1 LKKID
6 AKKRIIFFDMPES
19 SKYSMSNR
27 HNLSSSHRYSRDS
40 SQGTSNSTNGA
51 PSEQDSSPPQASS
64 RGGWGRPN
72 GDNRPQASGGNGWGR
87 PQHASETSSGGW
99 GRSSFQPSSA
109 AVGGGWGRPNPSSHS
124 FASGGAARPSSTPN
138 FACVLIA
145 ALLLL
150 PGVTQPIADEFTQSY
165 IQRNVIV
172 DPHTQDDIDRA
183 LAEFNQQQQQQR
195 QQKPPAPP
203 EGYTVEY
210 VRYCFCDKYDLPE
223 NLQAS
228 FDSVVQTII
237 NQNPQKYGQKLEA
250 IIERALLHIHESL
263 SKENGGAIP
272 EHANQNCKEMISDVE
287 QFYQN
292 LRADLVSFDLAS
304 EQFVNQF
311 LKDYLRKKPHEC
323 VFPIDDRTTGCNKC
337 LTTSSLYTDRHHIHA
352 IFSFFQKI
360 DVIAAVT
367 RKLNLSSPGQIPLSS
382 LPSDI
387 RKLIM
392 AATAGRCGEVPNAFL
407 IVSPPDCLN
416 DKLRAYLNGA
426 LITSI
431 SQSEIRTYPL
441 TSSEKKEG
449 KISIYMQ
456 DKTFTQ
462 NTFDKSKVLYA
473 PKMAF
478 SQYTPSNFRSIGI
491 KLGMGE
497 TLDWKARGISCSYS
511 PAEMKKTNRNFCR
524 IAQEWGGVPLRVV
537 NDTDEQLSIDE
548 VSEDPSSY
556 PSGPSHNHWGA
567 AAAAP

>member
-1 LKKID
+1 
-6 AKKRIIFFDMPES
+6 M
-19 SKYSMSNR
+19 Y
-27 HNLSSSHRYSRDS
+27 SHRFSRDSNSRDS

-51 PSEQDSSPPQASS
+51 PSEQESSRPQASS

-72 GDNRPQASGGNGWGR
+72 GDNRPQASGGSGWGR
-87 PQHASETSSGGW
+87 PQHASETSRGGW

-210 VRYCFCDKYDLPE
+210 VSHCFCDKYDLPD

-228 FDSVVQTII
+228 FDANVSSYILK
-237 NQNPQKYGQKLEA
+237 NPKPFTMK
-250 IIERALLHIHESL
+250 IETAVARALLHIHESL
-263 SKENGGAIP
+263 SKENCGAIP
-272 EHANQNCKEMISDVE
+272 ERTNRDCKEISDVE
-287 QFYQN
+287 NFYQN
-292 LRADLVSFDLAS
+292 LRATLVSYDLAS
-304 EQFVNQF
+304 KQFVDQF
-311 LKDYLRKKPHEC
+311 LADYLKKKPHEC
-323 VFPIDDRTTGCNKC
+323 VFPIDDRKTGCNKC
-337 LTTSSLYTDRHHIHA
+337 LTFSSLYTEIHKTHA
-352 IFSFFQKI
+352 IFSFFQKVNII
-360 DVIAAVT
+360 DAVT
-367 RKLNLSSPGQIPLSS
+367 RKLNLASPGQIPLSS

-392 AATAGRCGEVPNAFL
+392 AATDRRCGEVPNAFL
-407 IVSPPDCLN
+407 IISPPDCLN

-426 LITSI
+426 LITFK
-431 SQSEIRTYPL
+431 SQSKIRTYPL

-462 NTFDKSKVLYA
+462 NSFDKSKVLYA

-491 KLGMGE
+491 KLEMGE
-497 TLDWKARGISCSYS
+497 TPDWKAKGISCSYS
-511 PAEMKKTNRNFCR
+511 PAEMKKTNRDFCR
-524 IAQEWGGVPLRVV
+524 IAQEWGGVPLCVV
-537 NDTDEQLSIDE
+537 NDIGECLSIDD
-548 VSEDPSSY
+548 VSEEDPSSY
-556 PSGPSHNHWGA
+556 PSDPSHNHWGA

>member
-1 LKKID
+1 
-6 AKKRIIFFDMPES
+6 MPES

-27 HNLSSSHRYSRDS
+27 HNLSSSHRYSRVS

-51 PSEQDSSPPQASS
+51 PSEQESSPPQASS

-138 FACVLIA
+138 FSCVLIA

-150 PGVTQPIADEFTQSY
+150 PGVTQPIADEFTQNY

-210 VRYCFCDKYDLPE
+210 VSHCFCDKYDLPD

-228 FDSVVQTII
+228 FDANVSSYITK
-237 NQNPQKYGQKLEA
+237 NPKPFTMK
-250 IIERALLHIHESL
+250 IETAVARALLHIHESL

-287 QFYQN
+287 KFHQN
-292 LRADLVSFDLAS
+292 LCATLVSYDLAS
-304 EQFVNQF
+304 EQFVGQF
-311 LKDYLRKKPHEC
+311 LAEFLKKKPHEC
-323 VFPIDDRTTGCNKC
+323 VFPIDDRKTGCNKC
-337 LTTSSLYTDRHHIHA
+337 LTFSSLYTEIHKTHA
-352 IFSFFQKI
+352 IFSFFQKVNVI
-360 DVIAAVT
+360 DVVT
-367 RKLNLSSPGQIPLSS
+367 RKLNLASPGQIPLSS
-382 LPSDI
+382 LPSEI

-392 AATAGRCGEVPNAFL
+392 AATDGRCGEVPNAFL
-407 IVSPPDCLN
+407 IISPPDCLN

-426 LITSI
+426 LITSK

-473 PKMAF
+473 PKIAH
-478 SQYTPSNFRSIGI
+478 SQYSTHLRSIGI
-491 KLGMGE
+491 KLGMNE

-511 PAEMKKTNRNFCR
+511 PAEMKKKNRDFCR
-524 IAQEWGGVPLRVV
+524 IAQDWGGVPLCVV
-537 NDTDEQLSIDE
+537 NDTDEQHLSVDD

-556 PSGPSHNHWGA
+556 PSDMLSNDWGA
-567 AAAAP
+567 AAEEAP